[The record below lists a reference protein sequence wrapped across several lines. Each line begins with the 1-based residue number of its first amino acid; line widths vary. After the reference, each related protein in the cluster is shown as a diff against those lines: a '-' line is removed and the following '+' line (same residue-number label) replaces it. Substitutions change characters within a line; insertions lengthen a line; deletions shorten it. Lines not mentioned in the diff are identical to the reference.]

1 MPKPLITDSEY
12 PTTDSLCPDACSV
25 SIISPAFASPS
36 GELNSILQYF
46 YHYFNFEKQGFSEYA
61 SVMESIAIAEMF
73 HLKLLGKTITALG
86 AQPIY
91 CQNPPTAYNFY
102 STKYVTYSRDFVNM
116 IEDDI
121 LGERHAVSQ
130 YSRMIMRLK
139 NEQVKKIVSR
149 ILEDEKLHLEKLKQI
164 LAELKS

>member
-12 PTTDSLCPDACSV
+12 PTTENLAHDACSV

-46 YHYFNFEKQGFSEYA
+46 YHYFNFEKQGYDEYA
-61 SVMESIAIAEMF
+61 SVLESIAIAEML
-73 HLKLLGKTITALG
+73 HLKLLGQTITALG

-102 STKYVTYSRDFVNM
+102 STKYVTYSREFVNM

-121 LGERHAVSQ
+121 LGERHAISQ
-130 YSRMIMRLK
+130 YSRMILRLK

-164 LAELKS
+164 LAELKC